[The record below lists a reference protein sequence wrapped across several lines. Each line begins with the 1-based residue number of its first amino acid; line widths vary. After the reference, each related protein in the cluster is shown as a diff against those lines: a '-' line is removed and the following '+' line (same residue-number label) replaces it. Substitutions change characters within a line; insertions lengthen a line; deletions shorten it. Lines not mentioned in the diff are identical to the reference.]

1 MSRREPGICLL
12 PKGRSFE
19 GLRGPR
25 APRRRPGAASEA
37 PSREAVRGYQSLGAV
52 FLGDPHLTTPPYYHT
67 IFISNPFFSSGAVIL
82 NSPPPF
88 PPFLLPISPSCAS
101 HLPVPQAGPAGPTR
115 ARHTRC
121 DTQIFCTFFL
131 QLEYHINIM
140 LLFCFSGGGIRGRA
154 YVCLTGSLAC
164 ALAWARPCGQGKEG
178 HDFPGT

>member
-37 PSREAVRGYQSLGAV
+37 PSREAVRGSQSLGAV

-101 HLPVPQAGPAGPTR
+101 RLPAPQAGPAGPTR

-121 DTQIFCTFFL
+121 DTQFFVLFFCNLSIILISCSFFV
-131 QLEYHINIM
+131 
-140 LLFCFSGGGIRGRA
+140 FRAGGSGEE
-154 YVCLTGSLAC
+154 LTSA
-164 ALAWARPCGQGKEG
+164 
-178 HDFPGT
+178 